1 MPTDAVIEMPL
12 PANVFS
18 RLNRGIALSIAIA
31 VVGLL
36 FYLGSKPIAVGLFLP
51 PWDKLAH
58 LVVFSAVTALLWIA
72 LGGRLPLSIIGLMAC
87 IGALD
92 EWHQAGLPGRSAD
105 YSDWLTDVAAAAL
118 VIFVLHVWRKQKAPR
133 EDQGRQQIS

>member
-12 PANVFS
+12 PANAFS
-18 RLNRGIALSIAIA
+18 RFNRGLALSIAIA

-58 LVVFSAVTALLWIA
+58 LVVFSAVTGLLWIA
-72 LGGRLPLSIIGLMAC
+72 LGGRLPLTIVGLMAC

-105 YSDWLTDVAAAAL
+105 YTDWLTDVAAAGL
-118 VIFVLHVWRKQKAPR
+118 TIFVLHTWRKQQTAPG
-133 EDQGRQQIS
+133 QGGQQHTS